1 MQSDGGPYI
10 INNLGVILVSMKN
23 PSEEAHGFQTLAVH
37 AGRGVDALTGAVTPP
52 ISMSTTFERDPDGG
66 FSRNY
71 NYVRVGNPTRTALE
85 ACLGALEGGEQSI
98 TFSSGMAASFAVL
111 QALSPRDHVV
121 LHRDMYFGV
130 HELVDGVFARWGLEY
145 TLVDM
150 RNESAV
156 RHACRPNTK
165 VLWLETPSNPLIE
178 VITVPPIAEI
188 AKEIGAT
195 LVCDN
200 TFATPALQHPLR
212 LGADVVVHSLT
223 KYLSGHGDMMGGA
236 VVMKQASEFGQR
248 VCDFQKK
255 GGVVLAP
262 FDCWLILRGIET
274 ISARMRIHCENAR
287 QIADFLSTHKA
298 VSAVHYP
305 GLIND
310 PGHEVANRQMRDFGG
325 MLSFEVRGGRR
336 EAFQVAARLKLI
348 IRATSLGS
356 THTLIEHRASIEGV
370 HTRAPE
376 SLLRLSVGIEDAND
390 LIQDLDQALK
400 TVL

>member
-1 MQSDGGPYI
+1 
-10 INNLGVILVSMKN
+10 MKN
-23 PSEEAHGFQTLAVH
+23 PSEAAHGFQTLAVH
-37 AGRGVDALTGAVTPP
+37 AGRGVDAPTGAVTPP
-52 ISMSTTFERDPDGG
+52 ISMSTTYERDPDGG
-66 FSRNY
+66 FARNY

-85 ACLGALEGGEQSI
+85 ACLSALEGGEQAI
-98 TFSSGMAASFAVL
+98 TFSSGMAAAFAVL

-130 HELVDGVFARWGLEY
+130 RELIDEVFTRWGLEH
-145 TLVDM
+145 TVVDM
-150 RNESAV
+150 RDASEV
-156 RHACRPNTK
+156 RKACRPHTK
-165 VLWLETPSNPLIE
+165 LLWLETPSNPLIE
-178 VITVPPIAEI
+178 VTPIPPIAEI
-188 AKEIGAT
+188 AKQIGAT

-200 TFATPALQHPLR
+200 TFATPALQRPLQ
-212 LGADVVVHSLT
+212 LGADITVHSLT

-236 VVMKQASEFGQR
+236 VVLKQASELGQR
-248 VCDFQKK
+248 MRDFQTK

-287 QIADFLSTHKA
+287 QIADFLSTHRA

-305 GLIND
+305 GLSND
-310 PGHEVANRQMRDFGG
+310 PGHGMARRQMRDFGG
-325 MLSFEVRGGRR
+325 MLSFEVLGGRR
-336 EAFQVAARLKLI
+336 EAFEVAARLKLI

-356 THTLIEHRASIEGV
+356 THTLIEHRASIEGI
-370 HTRAPE
+370 HSRAPE

-400 TVL
+400 TLL